1 MKKLK
6 LKFEQFQVEKDKK
19 VGKNNDNREAK
30 NGLNTTIAINCAIIN
45 LSIRWNK
52 TNTWIYSLITRG
64 FIYYLKKFE
73 VLLYEILKIEVI

>member
-52 TNTWIYSLITRG
+52 TNNT
-64 FIYYLKKFE
+64 
-73 VLLYEILKIEVI
+73 